1 MMIKD
6 KYYTTSQA
14 ALIVGFSQ
22 DHVRRLILQ
31 GRLKAEKL
39 GNGWVIKH
47 KDLALIKRK
56 RRNLNGN
63 NIE

>member
-1 MMIKD
+1 MIKD

-14 ALIVGFSQ
+14 AAKIGFSQ

-39 GNGWVIKH
+39 GKGWIIEH
-47 KDLALIKRK
+47 KNLALIKRR
-56 RRNLNGN
+56 RRNSNGSN
-63 NIE
+63 SE